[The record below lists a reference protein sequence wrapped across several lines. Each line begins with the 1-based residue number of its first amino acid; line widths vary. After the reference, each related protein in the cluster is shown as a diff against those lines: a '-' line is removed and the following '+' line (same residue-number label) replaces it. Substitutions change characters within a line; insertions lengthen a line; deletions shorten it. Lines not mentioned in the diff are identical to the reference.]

1 MDEQLRRRICRTSGV
16 QASVNTTTT
25 RDAFCR
31 TSTDF
36 VLRACRRSVPSGLH
50 KTFLLL
56 ASSWDFVCVCLSYGC
71 KFLRQLAVLRVTP
84 LLLTVLT
91 VKILVNLLPCLLKT
105 LGLRASA
112 QQEMVSEVFAA
123 RKRSCFLQAR
133 VILES
138 ASHTIFLVL
147 MMMVSAY
154 NSVEV
159 RTDCFTIFLLMLDS
173 NPLSFFFCFYI
184 TMSS

>member
-1 MDEQLRRRICRTSGV
+1 MSSCVVEYAGHLGFRLPS
-16 QASVNTTTT
+16 T

-36 VLRACRRSVPSGLH
+36 VLRACRCSRSVPSGLH

-71 KFLRQLAVLRVTP
+71 KFLRKLAVLRVTL

-91 VKILVNLLPCLLKT
+91 VKILVNLLPGLLKT
-105 LGLRASA
+105 LGLRASEL
-112 QQEMVSEVFAA
+112 QEMVSAIGSA

-147 MMMVSAY
+147 MMVSAY